1 MKFDLSQRIEPDLQ
15 VRIYEPYINLS
26 SRVFAIIFYNNFLF
40 NYVIPTGLLGLDDEQ
55 NKIATDLYQ
64 GESMPVFSYLAYP
77 KQGVKNELLNDLTA
91 LDYCE
96 ATPADNEN
104 ILILITDTPDEETE
118 TALQKKLKELKT
130 LESLGM
136 TFGHVD

>member
-1 MKFDLSQRIEPDLQ
+1 
-15 VRIYEPYINLS
+15 
-26 SRVFAIIFYNNFLF
+26 
-40 NYVIPTGLLGLDDEQ
+40 
-55 NKIATDLYQ
+55 
-64 GESMPVFSYLAYP
+64 MPVFSYLAYP
-77 KQGVKNELLNDLTA
+77 KQGAKQDLLNDLTA

-96 ATPADNEN
+96 ATPADNQN

-118 TALQKKLKELKT
+118 KVLQKKLKELKT